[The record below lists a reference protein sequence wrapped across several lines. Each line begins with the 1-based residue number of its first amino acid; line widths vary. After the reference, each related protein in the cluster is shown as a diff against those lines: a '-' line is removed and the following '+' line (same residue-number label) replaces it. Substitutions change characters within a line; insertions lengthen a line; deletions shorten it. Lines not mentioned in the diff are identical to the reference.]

1 MGKRRREL
9 NKLSHDWYILN
20 AKHQVSQQQLPNTA
34 PKSAHKHRSYTL
46 KGPAQVSTQT
56 EYFGAPRG
64 SLTVP
69 PQSTAFTDTSNTVTF
84 NYEALLDSDDSED
97 HNSAIY
103 NDHLAKTSL
112 EVISSQRN
120 RHLGD
125 HPLLTWMEEQDH
137 FLLELVRME
146 GHGDFTLQETCR
158 GSAGC
163 PNAPKFRCEDCLGN
177 ELYCKACTVE
187 RHIENPT
194 HRIGVVHNVVLCF
207 CECQTAQS
215 RTTQL
220 LRMHWFPATTLEPKT
235 AATFRLLHN
244 FHILSFESKAST
256 FEYWQMLARLTNNTG
271 LNPPKDRYNALLW
284 MVKEWRNL
292 TLLKCSGRGHDP
304 DGVEATQHGAC
315 AVLCPACPQPGKNL
329 PNGWEDTPSE
339 DRWKYSLFLAIDANF
354 RLARKNV
361 SSNKVDP
368 GLNKGWAYFVEEKA
382 FKKFLHDTGKQP
394 QEKSSCASHNAVNLA
409 ETKNSRGL
417 AATGAGTVDCSRHNM
432 KRPCGVGDLQK
443 GERYIN
449 MDYLFFSTLQYSKDV
464 VALNVS
470 YDIACQWSKHIWDRM
485 ATYPCQMHVERGTK
499 DFVFLVPK
507 FHLPAHVAFCQV
519 TYSHNLIKGMGC
531 TDGEAP
537 ERGWANINPVATS
550 TREMGPSS
558 CRDTLDDHFGDFN
571 WKKVTNFPVP
581 QRDQH
586 LADFNDFN
594 DTLVAER
601 PEEVTRWKLAIEGR
615 EADRLQTNPFEV
627 TTTTMSLAAVR
638 LRLSQKEAEDLER
651 SLNYSLHTEVSPSVL
666 ISSGIEIEDQQRRLE
681 REYGALG
688 AHPTDLQ
695 LTKLQERSNALQ
707 RKIEQWCKVQ
717 VLYMPTVVRVR
728 VFDTASTI
736 NSREE
741 KPHEVKLWLPSQLKG
756 ASNKFCEERVC
767 RYEWELRQA
776 QAFDALNDLR
786 RHLQLRSH
794 LCKFKD
800 NQLRGQQANTRAAAV
815 LTKVE
820 LSIKTDAEWYCR
832 AWTALVVLGDVLQE
846 HSWGNDLPK
855 LEAEHV
861 CGMSDGHTGQSEGNQ
876 TLSWI
881 WKARGVTTGDREG
894 ETILADALRVEWC
907 KSQAHAYRW
916 MEEVELLQEE
926 MRRVCAFFDWHA
938 AWWKDQASRRIGLDV
953 AESEGIGAYAKR
965 QAAIQIMMRDNCL
978 KKWHPITAS
987 LPGPEVVV
995 P

>member
-9 NKLSHDWYILN
+9 DKLSHDWYVLN
-20 AKHQVSQQQLPNTA
+20 AKHRVSQQQLPNTA

-46 KGPAQVSTQT
+46 KGPAQVLTQT

-64 SLTVP
+64 SLMVP

-97 HNSAIY
+97 HDSAIY
-103 NDHLAKTSL
+103 NDHLAETSL
-112 EVISSQRN
+112 KVISSRRN

-125 HPLLTWMEEQDH
+125 HPLLTWMEEWDH

-146 GHGDFTLQETCR
+146 GRSDFTLQETCR

-163 PNAPKFRCEDCLGN
+163 PNAPEFRCEDCLESSTGMAN
-177 ELYCKACTVE
+177 ISKTLTCRILGCNFNLDTPPGEHCS
-187 RHIENPT
+187 NPSLIHT
-194 HRIGVVHNVVLCF
+194 DFILLDINGVHNVVLCF

-220 LRMHWFPATTLEPKT
+220 LRMRWFPATTLELKT

-256 FEYWQMLARLTNNTG
+256 FEYWQTLAHLTNNTG

-284 MVKEWRNL
+284 M
-292 TLLKCSGRGHDP
+292 
-304 DGVEATQHGAC
+304 ATQHGAC
-315 AVLCPACPQPGKNL
+315 AVLCPACLQPGKNL

-339 DRWKYSLFLAIDANF
+339 DRWKYSLFLTIDANF
-354 RLARKNV
+354 CLACKNV
-361 SSNKVDP
+361 SSDKVDP

-409 ETKNSRGL
+409 KTKNSRGL
-417 AATGAGTVDCSRHNM
+417 AATGAGTVNCSRHNM

-464 VALNVS
+464 VALNMS
-470 YDIACQWSKHIWDRM
+470 YDIACQWSKHIWDHM

-519 TYSHNLIKGMGC
+519 TYSHNLIKGMGR

-537 ERGWANINPVATS
+537 EHGWANINPVATS
-550 TREMGPSS
+550 TREMGPGSR
-558 CRDTLDDHFGDFN
+558 CDTLDDHFGDFN
-571 WKKVTNFPVP
+571 WKKVTNFHISLFRKLVAAVP

-594 DTLVAER
+594 DTLVAEQ
-601 PEEVTRWKLAIEGR
+601 PEEVTRWKLAIEGW

-627 TTTTMSLAAVR
+627 TTTSEFV
-638 LRLSQKEAEDLER
+638 SYGDGIHKEAEDLEHG
-651 SLNYSLHTEVSPSVL
+651 LNYSLHTEVSPSVL
-666 ISSGIEIEDQQRRLE
+666 ISSGIEIEDQQCRLE

-707 RKIEQWCKVQ
+707 HKIEKWCKVQ
-717 VLYMPTVVRVR
+717 VLYMPTVVRVHI
-728 VFDTASTI
+728 FNTASTI

-756 ASNKFCEERVC
+756 ASNEFCEERVC

-776 QAFDALNDLR
+776 QAFDALNDLY
-786 RHLQLRSH
+786 
-794 LCKFKD
+794 
-800 NQLRGQQANTRAAAV
+800 NQLRGQRANTRAAAV

-820 LSIKTDAEWYCR
+820 LSIKTDAEQYCR
-832 AWTALVVLGDVLQE
+832 AWTALVVLGDILQE
-846 HSWGNDLPK
+846 HNWGNDLPK
-855 LEAEHV
+855 LEAEHA
-861 CGMSDGHTGQSEGNQ
+861 H
-876 TLSWI
+876 
-881 WKARGVTTGDREG
+881 GVTTGDREG
-894 ETILADALRVEWC
+894 ETVLADALRVEWC
-907 KSQAHAYRW
+907 KSRARAYRW

-965 QAAIQIMMRDNCL
+965 QAAIRIMMRDNCL